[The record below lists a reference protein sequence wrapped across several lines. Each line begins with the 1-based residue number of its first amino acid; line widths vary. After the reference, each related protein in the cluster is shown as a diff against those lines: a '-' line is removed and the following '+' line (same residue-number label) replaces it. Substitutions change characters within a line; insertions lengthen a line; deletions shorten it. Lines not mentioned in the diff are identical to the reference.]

1 MDVVDVRQ
9 VIVSVAHTAVGES
22 SLPDGKL
29 RPHTMGEASFDELDG
44 SFDGDVLGR
53 KQQMNV
59 VGHYDERV
67 KLVMTFAAVVLQ
79 RFKEELRI
87 SSNLKKAMAVVGGT
101 GDEER
106 PVACSSAG
114 DGHGLPSVPQGLKP
128 VKFGGMYG
136 TAKAMLFRFLPQP
149 GDDLDYTVYLTDRP
163 FPSA

>member
-79 RFKEELRI
+79 RFKEELR
-87 SSNLKKAMAVVGGT
+87 
-101 GDEER
+101 
-106 PVACSSAG
+106 
-114 DGHGLPSVPQGLKP
+114 LPSVPQGLKP